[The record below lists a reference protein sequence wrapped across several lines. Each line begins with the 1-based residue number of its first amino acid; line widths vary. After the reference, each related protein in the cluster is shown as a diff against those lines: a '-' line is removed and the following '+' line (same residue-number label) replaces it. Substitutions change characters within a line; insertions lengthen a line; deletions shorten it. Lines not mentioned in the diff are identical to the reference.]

1 MINLTINLLNL
12 SVQNTTTSLDNS
24 LNEIDLMVMS
34 EIEKNSSTNQRALAK
49 TLNASLGK
57 INYCVKALIEIGFI
71 KLDNFHNSQ
80 NRLKYIYLITPQ
92 GIVAKTRLTK
102 KFLNIKQKEYNK
114 LKELL

>member
-1 MINLTINLLNL
+1 
-12 SVQNTTTSLDNS
+12 
-24 LNEIDLMVMS
+24 MVMS

-92 GIVAKTRLTK
+92 AILHKKRLKK
-102 KFLNIKQKEYNK
+102 KFLNIKKKDNKK
-114 LKELL
+114 LKEILK